1 MIPGGIDAVSASKG
15 KAMRKRYQK
24 GSLQLRKQGGVWV
37 WLGMWR
43 EGEHRRT
50 KTLGQKSE
58 MTKAKAKAM
67 LDEILA
73 PLNAKQEPQT
83 GMMKLGTFIREV
95 YYPFCRRKWKRS
107 TRMTTEQRI
116 NHD

>member
-1 MIPGGIDAVSASKG
+1 
-15 KAMRKRYQK
+15 MRRRYQK

-58 MTKAKAKAM
+58 MTEAEAKAL
-67 LDEILA
+67 LDGILA
-73 PLNAKQEPQT
+73 PLNAKQEPPT
-83 GMMKLGTFIREV
+83 GNMQFGAYVREV
-95 YYPFCRRKWKRS
+95 YFPFCRRKWKRS
-107 TRMTTEQRI
+107 TRMTTEDRI
-116 NHD
+116 N